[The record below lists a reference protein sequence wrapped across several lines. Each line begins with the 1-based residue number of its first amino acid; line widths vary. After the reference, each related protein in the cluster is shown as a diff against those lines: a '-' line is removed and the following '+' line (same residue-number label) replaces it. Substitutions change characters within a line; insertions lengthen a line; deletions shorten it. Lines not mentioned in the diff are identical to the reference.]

1 MQMIKGVRT
10 KETSYSVVIV
20 YNDFIHNEVS
30 IAYLILILRYSL
42 FEWFMTR
49 INTVKILYYDRIYSI
64 YSYWII
70 HPFIVLLIQSRY
82 ADTRVNT
89 AG

>member
-1 MQMIKGVRT
+1 MIKGVRT

-42 FEWFMTR
+42 FE
-49 INTVKILYYDRIYSI
+49 
-64 YSYWII
+64 
-70 HPFIVLLIQSRY
+70 
-82 ADTRVNT
+82 
-89 AG
+89 